1 MEKEKGTNVNF
12 WLLLVWIFSS
22 MTTRPLLGPQSSAS
36 SEAIVTE
43 LVTLVTRSAEPQQV
57 EKFSC
62 VVVVVVVVVVNVVV
76 IAALSAV

>member
-1 MEKEKGTNVNF
+1 
-12 WLLLVWIFSS
+12 

-62 VVVVVVVVVVNVVV
+62 VVVVVNVVVIVNVVVVVTVVV
-76 IAALSAV
+76 VVSLSAV